1 MSENRSA
8 FSHCT
13 AQPKREEMLKPAY
26 SLSSVCTWCCPH
38 CNRNITDVWQHH
50 NSPHPPSECSFYM
63 AMIVMVF
70 FNVCTSHLLSREDW
84 WLQRSWVRGEGTTTG
99 FSASFSQ
106 QSWSSRRSVSSHHLY
121 TGRGRQAMANCQ
133 LPVNTWIKFY
143 SFCGFFFN
151 FFQCFSSHLQ
161 VYEVASECCKLV
173 LLSMGK
179 SNRQG
184 EQHKIPAGAVRQ
196 RGRTP
201 ESAQPFLW
209 YSCVPLD
216 GCPWE
221 RGDLKLQGL
230 KSWGEFCNRYME
242 GYVLSFR
249 GIHAALLI
257 EGLQGENIFLR
268 HMVL

>member
-1 MSENRSA
+1 
-8 FSHCT
+8 
-13 AQPKREEMLKPAY
+13 
-26 SLSSVCTWCCPH
+26 
-38 CNRNITDVWQHH
+38 
-50 NSPHPPSECSFYM
+50 
-63 AMIVMVF
+63 
-70 FNVCTSHLLSREDW
+70 
-84 WLQRSWVRGEGTTTG
+84 
-99 FSASFSQ
+99 
-106 QSWSSRRSVSSHHLY
+106 
-121 TGRGRQAMANCQ
+121 
-133 LPVNTWIKFY
+133 
-143 SFCGFFFN
+143 
-151 FFQCFSSHLQ
+151 
-161 VYEVASECCKLV
+161 
-173 LLSMGK
+173 MGK